1 MKRTVY
7 HKRLEVLP
15 SSKIYLNV
23 DYMKKGKYELQI
35 IHNQQI
41 IKTIYFD
48 KS

>member
-7 HKRLEVLP
+7 HQRLKVLP

-23 DYMKKGKYELQI
+23 DFIKKGRYELKI